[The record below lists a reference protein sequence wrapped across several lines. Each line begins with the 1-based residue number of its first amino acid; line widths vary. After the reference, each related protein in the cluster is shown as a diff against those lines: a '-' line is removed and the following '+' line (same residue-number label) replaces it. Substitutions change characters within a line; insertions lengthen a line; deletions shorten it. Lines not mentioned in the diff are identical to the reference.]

1 MNIAAI
7 ATAPGTGGI
16 AVIRLSG
23 PDAFTITDR
32 IFRARNR
39 NKTASTAEAYTM
51 LFGNIIS
58 TLNSSEANTI
68 AGAATANSVNSVDS
82 VREEKKSV
90 GENIIDEVVISVF
103 RAPHSFTGENTVEI
117 SCHGSVYIQ
126 QEILRLLISAGARM
140 AGPGEFT
147 QRAFLNGR
155 LDLSQAEAVADLINA
170 QSAAAHTIALNQMR
184 GNFSSKLEELR
195 RQLLH
200 FVSLL
205 ELELDFGDHDDLE
218 FADRTEL
225 NAVAEAIRSQL
236 SRLQQTF
243 SQGNAIKNGIPVAI
257 VGETNAGKSTLLN
270 LLVGDN
276 RAIVSDIHGTTRD
289 VIEDTVNINGLT
301 FRFIDTAGIR
311 QTSDIIENLGIE
323 RTYEM
328 IERAQI
334 ILWVVDSTNVTE
346 HIEWLAERIMR
357 RTEGKRLIILLN
369 KIDRLNDEE
378 LITLRQWFEPYCPS
392 EQSVKS
398 DEHLFSETN
407 DKDGEISSVHSV
419 SEKSVKSEERLFSEA
434 KNSESL
440 NPDVKKSFQSVPS
453 VGEKIT
459 DDINTTS
466 VNSVSE
472 KSVKSDERLFSKAK
486 NSESLNPDGKKS
498 FQSVSSVGEK
508 IDTNSVNSVHSVREK
523 NNSVGEKNNSVRNTS
538 PQIIEISAKQSINT
552 EQLTRLLYESAQM
565 PDLSAGDIIIS
576 NLRHYE
582 ALSHALESIDRVIDG
597 LQMNIPADFVAQDI
611 REALFHLAEI
621 TGGEI
626 TTDEVLGNIFA
637 HFCIGK

>member
-16 AVIRLSG
+16 AVIRVSG
-23 PDAFTITDR
+23 PDAFTITDT
-32 IFRARNR
+32 IFRARNPKR
-39 NKTASTAEAYTM
+39 TIATAEAYTM
-51 LFGNIIS
+51 LFGNIVDEITDNRVQS
-58 TLNSSEANTI
+58 TDNQTHSSFLI
-68 AGAATANSVNSVDS
+68 PHSSFL
-82 VREEKKSV
+82 
-90 GENIIDEVVISVF
+90 IDEVVISVF

-117 SCHGSVYIQ
+117 SCHGSIYIQ

-225 NAVAEAIRSQL
+225 NSVANEIRSQL
-236 SRLQQTF
+236 TRLQQTF
-243 SQGNAIKNGIPVAI
+243 SQGNAIKNGIPIAI

-334 ILWVVDSTNVTE
+334 ILWVIDSTNVTE

-357 RTEGKRLIILLN
+357 RSANKRLIIILN

-378 LITLRQWFEPYCPS
+378 LTTLRQWFEPY
-392 EQSVKS
+392 KS
-398 DEHLFSETN
+398 M
-407 DKDGEISSVHSV
+407 
-419 SEKSVKSEERLFSEA
+419 
-434 KNSESL
+434 
-440 NPDVKKSFQSVPS
+440 
-453 VGEKIT
+453 
-459 DDINTTS
+459 
-466 VNSVSE
+466 VNSQQSIVNSRDARLVHPSE
-472 KSVKSDERLFSKAK
+472 KSVKSDERLLAQQE
-486 NSESLNPDGKKS
+486 SESNDNEEKISKKS
-498 FQSVSSVGEK
+498 VLSMGDKIAGEA
-508 IDTNSVNSVHSVREK
+508 TANSVNSVHSVREK
-523 NNSVGEKNNSVRNTS
+523 NNSVRDTT
-538 PQIIEISAKQSINT
+538 PQIIEISAKQNLNT
-552 EQLTRLLYESAQM
+552 ECLTSLLYESAQM
-565 PDLSAGDIIIS
+565 PDITGSDIIIS

-582 ALSHALESIDRVIDG
+582 ALTHALDSIDRVIEG
-597 LQMNIPADFVAQDI
+597 LQANIPADFVAQDI
-611 REALFHLAEI
+611 RQALFHLAEI

>member
-39 NKTASTAEAYTM
+39 NKTISTAEAYTM
-51 LFGNIIS
+51 LFGNIVDNTSRDAACCVLTSEASQNSQLS
-58 TLNSSEANTI
+58 TLNSCEANII
-68 AGAATANSVNSVDS
+68 AGEATANSVDSVDS
-82 VREEKKSV
+82 VREKL
-90 GENIIDEVVISVF
+90 IDEVVISVF

-126 QEILRLLISAGARM
+126 QEILRLLIAAGARM

-225 NAVAEAIRSQL
+225 NTVAEAIRSQL

-378 LITLRQWFEPYCPS
+378 LTTLREWFEPYQSTVNRQQSTVCRDAACCVLTS
-392 EQSVKS
+392 EANQNSQLSTVGTR
-398 DEHLFSETN
+398 HA
-407 DKDGEISSVHSV
+407 V
-419 SEKSVKSEERLFSEA
+419 SEKYVKSNERLFSE
-434 KNSESL
+434 
-440 NPDVKKSFQSVPS
+440 
-453 VGEKIT
+453 
-459 DDINTTS
+459 
-466 VNSVSE
+466 
-472 KSVKSDERLFSKAK
+472 AK

-498 FQSVSSVGEK
+498 FQSVSSVGENSNPDGTRSVNQRSLSLWRK
-508 IDTNSVNSVHSVREK
+508 NSVHSVHSVREK
-523 NNSVGEKNNSVRNTS
+523 NNSVREKNNSERNTT
-538 PQIIEISAKQSINT
+538 PQILEISAKQNQNT
-552 EQLTRLLYESAQM
+552 AQLTQLLYESAQM
-565 PDLSAGDIIIS
+565 PDLSSGDIIIS

-582 ALSHALESIDRVIDG
+582 ALTHALESIHRVING
-597 LQMNIPADFVAQDI
+597 LQTNIPADFIAQDI

-626 TTDEVLGNIFA
+626 TTDEVLGNIFT

>member
-23 PDAFTITDR
+23 PNAFTITDK

-51 LFGNIIS
+51 LFGYIVNEESRDAACCVLTSEASQNSQLS
-58 TLNSSEANTI
+58 TLNSQL
-68 AGAATANSVNSVDS
+68 V
-82 VREEKKSV
+82 
-90 GENIIDEVVISVF
+90 DEVVVAIF

-117 SCHGSVYIQ
+117 SCHGSTYIQ
-126 QEILRLLISAGARM
+126 QEILRLLIKAGARM

-225 NAVAEAIRSQL
+225 NAVAEAIHSQL
-236 SRLQQTF
+236 LRLQQTF

-311 QTSDIIENLGIE
+311 QTSDIIENMGIE

-369 KIDRLNDEE
+369 KVDRLNDEE
-378 LITLRQWFEPYCPS
+378 LITLREWFEPYKTTVNRQ
-392 EQSVKS
+392 QSTDNSQSPNEANSNSSPV
-398 DEHLFSETN
+398 L
-407 DKDGEISSVHSV
+407 GEVPKAEGLTSVDC
-419 SEKSVKSEERLFSEA
+419 RQ
-434 KNSESL
+434 NL
-440 NPDVKKSFQSVPS
+440 NPNGDCRPLTVDCRQ
-453 VGEKIT
+453 
-459 DDINTTS
+459 NTI
-466 VNSVSE
+466 
-472 KSVKSDERLFSKAK
+472 L
-486 NSESLNPDGKKS
+486 
-498 FQSVSSVGEK
+498 
-508 IDTNSVNSVHSVREK
+508 
-523 NNSVGEKNNSVRNTS
+523 
-538 PQIIEISAKQSINT
+538 EISAKQSINT

-565 PDLSAGDIIIS
+565 PDLSSGDIIIS

-582 ALSHALESIDRVIDG
+582 ALTHALESIDRVIEG

>member
-39 NKTASTAEAYTM
+39 NKTVSTAEAYTM
-51 LFGNIIS
+51 LFGNIVDEI
-58 TLNSSEANTI
+58 TDNRVQITDNQTHSSFLI
-68 AGAATANSVNSVDS
+68 PHSSFL
-82 VREEKKSV
+82 
-90 GENIIDEVVISVF
+90 IDEVVVAIF

-117 SCHGSVYIQ
+117 SCHGSIYIQ
-126 QEILRLLISAGARM
+126 QEILRLLIAAGARM

-225 NAVAEAIRSQL
+225 NTVAEAIRSQL

-311 QTSDIIENLGIE
+311 QTSDIIENMGIE

-378 LITLRQWFEPYCPS
+378 LTTLREWFEPYCPQCRDARLVRPS
-392 EQSVKS
+392 EKSVKS
-398 DEHLFSETN
+398 DERLLAQQESESN
-407 DKDGEISSVHSV
+407 DKDGEISSVHFSP
-419 SEKSVKSEERLFSEA
+419 RL
-434 KNSESL
+434 K
-440 NPDVKKSFQSVPS
+440 
-453 VGEKIT
+453 
-459 DDINTTS
+459 TS
-466 VNSVSE
+466 
-472 KSVKSDERLFSKAK
+472 
-486 NSESLNPDGKKS
+486 G
-498 FQSVSSVGEK
+498 SVSSVR
-508 IDTNSVNSVHSVREK
+508 DK
-523 NNSVGEKNNSVRNTS
+523 NNSVKEKEISERNTT
-538 PQIIEISAKQSINT
+538 PQILEISAKQNQNT
-552 EQLTRLLYESAQM
+552 TQLTQLLYESAQM

-582 ALSHALESIDRVIDG
+582 ALTHALDSIDRVING
-597 LQMNIPADFVAQDI
+597 LQMNIPADFIAQDI

>member
-39 NKTASTAEAYTM
+39 NKTVSTAEAYTM
-51 LFGNIIS
+51 LFGNIVDEITDNRVQS
-58 TLNSSEANTI
+58 TDNDNDVEMQRTASVTSEA
-68 AGAATANSVNSVDS
+68 TASSVDSVRS

-90 GENIIDEVVISVF
+90 REKLIDEVVISVF

-117 SCHGSVYIQ
+117 SCHGSIYIQ
-126 QEILRLLISAGARM
+126 QEILRLLIAAGARM
-140 AGPGEFT
+140 ANPGEFT

-357 RTEGKRLIILLN
+357 RTADKRLIIPLN
-369 KIDRLNDEE
+369 KVDRLNDEE

-392 EQSVKS
+392 EKSVKS
-398 DEHLFSETN
+398 DERLLAQQESESN
-407 DKDGEISSVHSV
+407 DKDGE
-419 SEKSVKSEERLFSEA
+419 KS
-434 KNSESL
+434 
-440 NPDVKKSFQSVPS
+440 
-453 VGEKIT
+453 
-459 DDINTTS
+459 S

-472 KSVKSDERLFSKAK
+472 KSVKSDERLFSEAK

-498 FQSVSSVGEK
+498 FQSVSSVGK
-508 IDTNSVNSVHSVREK
+508 NSNPDGTQSVNQRSLSLWRKNSVHSVSSVREK
-523 NNSVGEKNNSVRNTS
+523 EISKRNTS
-538 PQIIEISAKQSINT
+538 PQILEISAKQSINT
-552 EQLTRLLYESAQM
+552 EQLTSLLYESAQM
-565 PDLSAGDIIIS
+565 PDLSSGDIIIS

-582 ALSHALESIDRVIDG
+582 ALTHALESIDRVIDG

>member
-1 MNIAAI
+1 
-7 ATAPGTGGI
+7 
-16 AVIRLSG
+16 
-23 PDAFTITDR
+23 
-32 IFRARNR
+32 
-39 NKTASTAEAYTM
+39 M
-51 LFGNIIS
+51 L
-58 TLNSSEANTI
+58 
-68 AGAATANSVNSVDS
+68 
-82 VREEKKSV
+82 
-90 GENIIDEVVISVF
+90 
-103 RAPHSFTGENTVEI
+103 H
-117 SCHGSVYIQ
+117 VYIQ
-126 QEILRLLISAGARM
+126 QEILRLLIAAGARM

-311 QTSDIIENLGIE
+311 QTSDIIENMGIE

-369 KIDRLNDEE
+369 KVDRLNDEE
-378 LITLRQWFEPYCPS
+378 LTTLREWFEPYCPS
-392 EQSVKS
+392 EKSVKS
-398 DEHLFSETN
+398 DEY
-407 DKDGEISSVHSV
+407 
-419 SEKSVKSEERLFSEA
+419 LFSEA

-440 NPDVKKSFQSVPS
+440 NPDGDCRPLTVDCRQ
-453 VGEKIT
+453 
-459 DDINTTS
+459 NTI
-466 VNSVSE
+466 
-472 KSVKSDERLFSKAK
+472 L
-486 NSESLNPDGKKS
+486 
-498 FQSVSSVGEK
+498 
-508 IDTNSVNSVHSVREK
+508 
-523 NNSVGEKNNSVRNTS
+523 
-538 PQIIEISAKQSINT
+538 EISAKQSINT
-552 EQLTRLLYESAQM
+552 EQLTHLLYESAQM
-565 PDLSAGDIIIS
+565 PDLSSGDIIIS

-582 ALSHALESIDRVIDG
+582 ALTHALESIDRVIDG
-597 LQMNIPADFVAQDI
+597 LQMNIPADFVSQDI